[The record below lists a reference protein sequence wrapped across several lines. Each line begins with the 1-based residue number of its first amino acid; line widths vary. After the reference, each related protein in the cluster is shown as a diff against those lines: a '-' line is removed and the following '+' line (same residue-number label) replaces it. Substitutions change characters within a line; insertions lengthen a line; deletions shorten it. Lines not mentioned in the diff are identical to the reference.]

1 MDYYEMLPESDR
13 FFLDLDVELYGN
25 AYISI
30 ENNNGDI
37 LVRRLNP
44 KGVTVSWDR

>member
-1 MDYYEMLPESDR
+1 MDYYELLPETDR
-13 FFLDLDVELYGN
+13 FFLDLDVELYGS

-44 KGVTVSWDR
+44 KDVNLNI